1 MLANKQAGVDSVV
14 TEVLTRLVSVQVIGS
29 DSGTQR

>member
-1 MLANKQAGVDSVV
+1 MLAHQQAGVDSVV